1 MPTETS
7 TKILVSKYPKYQSLL
22 TMTSQP
28 PVLDV
33 IEISADI
40 TNNITIDTPLLAED
54 AEIPNKSIDSILNNS
69 NSTTAEKYKKERKN
83 EKISINLHS
92 TDNKN
97 DDAIKR
103 TIEHGAEIVFKNDRY
118 TTPVTFE
125 FYPAKRTNQ
134 INVFESHKK
143 VFAAMK
149 MMDNTTKIITKKE
162 QSSTTQTPF
171 QRDKH
176 I

>member
-7 TKILVSKYPKYQSLL
+7 TKILLNKYPKYQSLL

-28 PVLDV
+28 PVLDA

-54 AEIPNKSIDSILNNS
+54 TEIPNKSIDSILNNPT
-69 NSTTAEKYKKERKN
+69 STTAEKYKKERKN

-97 DDAIKR
+97 DDVIKR
-103 TIEHGAEIVFKNDRY
+103 IIEHGAEIVFKNVRY

-125 FYPAKRTNQ
+125 FYPAIKLTYLRVIRSYSLQ
-134 INVFESHKK
+134 
-143 VFAAMK
+143 
-149 MMDNTTKIITKKE
+149 
-162 QSSTTQTPF
+162 
-171 QRDKH
+171 
-176 I
+176 

>member
-1 MPTETS
+1 
-7 TKILVSKYPKYQSLL
+7 
-22 TMTSQP
+22 MTSQP
-28 PVLDV
+28 PVLDAM
-33 IEISADI
+33 EISTGI

-54 AEIPNKSIDSILNNS
+54 TETPNEPIGSIFNNP
-69 NSTTAEKYKKERKN
+69 NATTAEKIKKERKN
-83 EKISINLHS
+83 ENISINLHPTNS
-92 TDNKN
+92 KH
-97 DDAIKR
+97 DDAIKK

-149 MMDNTTKIITKKE
+149 MMDNTTKIITKKGTVFDHPDYFPEE
-162 QSSTTQTPF
+162 QAYLKQF
-171 QRDKH
+171 ALINEVQRQKVFCKMPC
-176 I
+176 

>member
-1 MPTETS
+1 
-7 TKILVSKYPKYQSLL
+7 
-22 TMTSQP
+22 MTSQP
-28 PVLDV
+28 PVLDAMD
-33 IEISADI
+33 IS
-40 TNNITIDTPLLAED
+40 TETTTNITIDTPPLPED
-54 AEIPNKSIDSILNNS
+54 AETPKESIDSILNNP
-69 NSTTAEKYKKERKN
+69 NATTAEKNKKERKN
-83 EKISINLHS
+83 ENISINLHS

-97 DDAIKR
+97 DDAITR

-149 MMDNTTKIITKKE
+149 MIDNTTKIITKKE
-162 QSSTTQTPF
+162 KLSTIQTPS
-171 QRDKH
+171 QRDKYT
-176 I
+176 

>member
-1 MPTETS
+1 
-7 TKILVSKYPKYQSLL
+7 
-22 TMTSQP
+22 MTSQP
-28 PVLDV
+28 PVLDAMD
-33 IEISADI
+33 ISVEI
-40 TNNITIDTPLLAED
+40 TNNTTIDTPLLAED
-54 AEIPNKSIDSILNNS
+54 TKIPNELTDSILNNP
-69 NSTTAEKYKKERKN
+69 NPTTAEKNKKERKN

-103 TIEHGAEIVFKNDRY
+103 TIEHGAEIVFKSDRC
-118 TTPVTFE
+118 TTLVTFE
-125 FYPAKRTNQ
+125 FYPAKRTDQ